1 MDIDVTFNFSVQSD
15 SDNPTQ
21 DEKDKLIKV
30 AVNFIEEDVPYE
42 FITFWNG
49 PNIDIKT
56 KTMTP
61 SYKEE
66 MITVPSTIHVSEKV
80 SQLQFLNSLR
90 DLTDMFTQKSIWPAG
105 DFSINDITFTTP
117 GTPLRTTKSV
127 KNIVKKC
134 KQGFRLNKTTKW
146 CRKVCAKRTR
156 RNTKTN
162 RCKKD
167 KSYR

>member
-1 MDIDVTFNFSVQSD
+1 MDINVTFKFSVQSD
-15 SDNPTQ
+15 SGKPTQ

-30 AVNFIEEDVPYE
+30 AVNFVEEDVPYE
-42 FITFWNG
+42 FTTFWNG
-49 PNIDIKT
+49 PTIDVKT

-61 SYKEE
+61 SYKED

-90 DLTDMFTQKSIWPAG
+90 DLTDVFAQKSIWQYPAG

-117 GTPLRTTKSV
+117 GTPLRKKS
-127 KNIVKKC
+127 VKKC
-134 KQGFRLNKTTKW
+134 KQGFRLNKTTKR
-146 CRKVCAKRTR
+146 CRKVCAKGTH

-162 RCKKD
+162 RCKK
-167 KSYR
+167 RRV